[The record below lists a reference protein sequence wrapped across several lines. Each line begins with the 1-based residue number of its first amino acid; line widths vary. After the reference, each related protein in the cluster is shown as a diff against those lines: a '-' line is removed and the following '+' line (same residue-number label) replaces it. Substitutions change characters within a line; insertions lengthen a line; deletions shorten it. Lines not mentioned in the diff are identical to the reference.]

1 MQEEYDFVSLL
12 VHVYKKKL
20 RLIIVLKD
28 RQYPRLRISRVTL
41 C

>member
-1 MQEEYDFVSLL
+1 MQEEHDIVSLL

-28 RQYPRLRISRVTL
+28 RQSI
-41 C
+41 